1 MCGLRW
7 VNAVN
12 VGDVLDKWVGASEK
26 AVRELFRRARDSA
39 PSLVFLDEIDALAP
53 RRGQS
58 FDSGVTDRVVAALL
72 TELDGIEPLRDVVV
86 LGATNRPD
94 LIDPALLRPGRLE
107 KLVFVE
113 PPDAEARREILRTAG
128 KSIPLSGDVDLD
140 AVADELDGYSAADCV
155 ALLREA
161 ALTAMRRSIDAADV
175 TAADVAAARQ
185 AVLPSLDPVQVGA
198 LRAFSAAR

>member
-1 MCGLRW
+1 M
-7 VNAVN
+7 
-12 VGDVLDKWVGASEK
+12 
-26 AVRELFRRARDSA
+26 
-39 PSLVFLDEIDALAP
+39 FLDEIDALAP

-58 FDSGVTDRVVAALL
+58 FDSGVTDRVVAAML

-113 PPDAEARREILRTAG
+113 PPDAEARTQILRTAG
-128 KSIPLSGDVDLD
+128 KSVPLAPDVDLE
-140 AVADELDGYSAADCV
+140 ALASELDGYSAADCV

-175 TAADVAAARQ
+175 TAEDVATARET
-185 AVLPSLDPVQVGA
+185 VRPSLDPVQVEA
-198 LRAFSAAR
+198 LRTFAESR

>member
-1 MCGLRW
+1 M
-7 VNAVN
+7 
-12 VGDVLDKWVGASEK
+12 DKWVGSSEK

-113 PPDAEARREILRTAG
+113 PPDAEARARDPAHGRQIGTAEPPT
-128 KSIPLSGDVDLD
+128 STSTRWPANS
-140 AVADELDGYSAADCV
+140 
-155 ALLREA
+155 
-161 ALTAMRRSIDAADV
+161 TA
-175 TAADVAAARQ
+175 TAPPTAWRCCAR
-185 AVLPSLDPVQVGA
+185 P
-198 LRAFSAAR
+198 R